1 MTVTRKML
9 ILVLSALV
17 GLVGL
22 TSFGQRQISQ
32 VYAVTNFTNVVSVPT
47 IVALDSAYST
57 LTWIRTGS
65 YQHLLSTDPN
75 KMSGLEQRIKLAR
88 TVVDQELKKLE
99 QSSVTEQDRQLLAA
113 DRAALAEYDTF
124 REKVLALSNSGQKD
138 EAREMLLAGQTASA
152 KVDDAFE
159 EHRQHNVESGQRS
172 AGQATKTLDHAVQLF
187 WIIMALTLM
196 AVAGIGWYITR

>member
-99 QSSVTEQDRQLLAA
+99 QSSVTEQYRQLLAA
-113 DRAALAEYDTF
+113 DRAALA
-124 REKVLALSNSGQKD
+124 
-138 EAREMLLAGQTASA
+138 
-152 KVDDAFE
+152 
-159 EHRQHNVESGQRS
+159 
-172 AGQATKTLDHAVQLF
+172 
-187 WIIMALTLM
+187 
-196 AVAGIGWYITR
+196 